1 MWRLVLTVSLSIGM
15 PSLCVASIADEIAAL
30 DAAKVSRSAPASSA
44 APHVAGR
51 TWSLPDGRTVEI
63 SNYALVLFMGGSC
76 KFSTQM
82 NPLLKQFASERGVR
96 IYPYTLDGGGD
107 ASFPTPMLPRRTDP
121 NIPIA
126 DEIMAFF
133 GQGLPIA
140 TPTLF
145 LVNVNTMKAWPVSQ
159 GVMEMPLLQT
169 RLSTVIVADID
180 GLRADQISPMLSG
193 QTTTQ
198 ALPR

>member
-1 MWRLVLTVSLSIGM
+1 M
-15 PSLCVASIADEIAAL
+15 
-30 DAAKVSRSAPASSA
+30 ASSVSVRPWA
-44 APHVAGR
+44 
-51 TWSLPDGRTVEI
+51 LPDGRTADLNE
-63 SNYALVLFMGGSC
+63 YALVLFMGGSC

-82 NPLLKQFASERGVR
+82 NPVLKQFASERGLR

-121 NIPIA
+121 NMPIA

-145 LVNVNTMKAWPVSQ
+145 LVNVHTLKAWPVSQ
-159 GVMEMPLLQT
+159 GVMEMPLLRA
-169 RLSTVIVADID
+169 RLSTVIAADID

-193 QTTTQ
+193 QTTVQTQ
-198 ALPR
+198 PR